1 MNHTSF
7 DNILQIKT
15 FKLGIEDIQNI
26 GSSYF
31 GENNKKID
39 RYNEEINLLKQQLSD
54 LNEKMGKSG
63 VIHKVLEPVSAP
75 KITFWYYELKEM
87 VIH

>member
-1 MNHTSF
+1 MNYTSF

-39 RYNEEINLLKQQLSD
+39 RYNEEINLLKQQ
-54 LNEKMGKSG
+54 
-63 VIHKVLEPVSAP
+63 
-75 KITFWYYELKEM
+75 
-87 VIH
+87 